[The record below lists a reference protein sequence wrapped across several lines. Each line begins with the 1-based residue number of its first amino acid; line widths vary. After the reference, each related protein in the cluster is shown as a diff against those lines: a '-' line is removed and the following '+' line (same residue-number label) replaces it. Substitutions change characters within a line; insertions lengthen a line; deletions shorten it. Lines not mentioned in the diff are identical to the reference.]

1 MLSIF
6 IKKVILMPNTTLDG
20 RFSLLMV
27 KRKGT
32 NKSLIPQ
39 LPQPTVSQTQINK
52 PLSILMMLLVVFV
65 ILSAIMPSQAMAA
78 STKTNANVNAN
89 ANTNSNT
96 NNVLRVFD
104 KGYSCSHLVY
114 DYGVTSAAQAHCG
127 FSKYNGKIVE
137 LTTQCVDVAR
147 QKGQHS
153 EIENVLI
160 TGIED
165 FNELITNSGDK
176 KGVCRLVL
184 QNYSEFVSK

>member
-1 MLSIF
+1 
-6 IKKVILMPNTTLDG
+6 MPNIKPNIMLNNG
-20 RFSLLMV
+20 LNLFKVKGKGCHESLRPRSAISHL
-27 KRKGT
+27 T
-32 NKSLIPQ
+32 ISQSL
-39 LPQPTVSQTQINK
+39 INK
-52 PLSILMMLLVVFV
+52 PLSVSVMLVAVFV
-65 ILSAIMPSQAMAA
+65 VMSIVTIPQAMAGN
-78 STKTNANVNAN
+78 SS
-89 ANTNSNT
+89 SNT
-96 NNVLRVFD
+96 KANNGSVPSNVLRVFD

-153 EIENVLI
+153 EIENILI

-176 KGVCRLVL
+176 KGVCRSVL